1 MVQSVFAYHFAFIFV
16 SHLCQRLLLFK
27 VVEVEVEE
35 DDCEITSEVEDDQ
48 EEVEVTTDESD
59 DDEEEH
65 DWNAIQQERLG
76 MLDNH
81 TIQSLIEFVVA
92 LSC

>member
-1 MVQSVFAYHFAFIFV
+1 M
-16 SHLCQRLLLFK
+16 
-27 VVEVEVEE
+27 EVEE

-76 MLDNH
+76 MFDNDS
-81 TIQSLIEFVVA
+81 IQSLIEFVVA
-92 LSC
+92 MSH

>member
-1 MVQSVFAYHFAFIFV
+1 M
-16 SHLCQRLLLFK
+16 
-27 VVEVEVEE
+27 EVEE
-35 DDCEITSEVEDDQ
+35 DDCEITSEVENDQ

-76 MLDNH
+76 MLNTQ
-81 TIQSLIEFVVA
+81 TIHSLIEFVVA
-92 LSC
+92 MSH